1 MTDIQ
6 RKETEAFISF
16 FATYELT
23 RPVTTVSD
31 LSDGAALF
39 EVLSLMCVSQ
49 IIPPYPLNIITYK
62 TETKNIS
69 ANLPVPLPNSLTTGF
84 CASAH

>member
-16 FATYELT
+16 FATYELA

-39 EVLSLMCVSQ
+39 EVLSLMWVELS
-49 IIPPYPLNIITYK
+49 
-62 TETKNIS
+62 IS
-69 ANLPVPLPNSLTTGF
+69 ILPRV
-84 CASAH
+84 H

>member
-16 FATYELT
+16 FATYELS
-23 RPVTTVSD
+23 RSVTTVSD

-39 EVLSLMCVSQ
+39 EVLSLMWVVLSLFQFYPVSTERR
-49 IIPPYPLNIITYK
+49 PFKYP
-62 TETKNIS
+62 S
-69 ANLPVPLPNSLTTGF
+69 QRP
-84 CASAH
+84 

>member
-6 RKETEAFISF
+6 RKETEAFFSF
-16 FATYELT
+16 FATYELA

-39 EVLSLMCVSQ
+39 EVLSLMCVVVFS
-49 IIPPYPLNIITYK
+49 ILVLPLS
-62 TETKNIS
+62 TERKPFKN
-69 ANLPVPLPNSLTTGF
+69 PKQRR
-84 CASAH
+84 